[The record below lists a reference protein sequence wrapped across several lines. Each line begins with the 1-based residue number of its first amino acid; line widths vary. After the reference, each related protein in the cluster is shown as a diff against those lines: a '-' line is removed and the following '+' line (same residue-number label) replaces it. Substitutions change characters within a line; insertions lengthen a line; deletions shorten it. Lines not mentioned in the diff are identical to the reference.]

1 MARVMLIGA
10 NGQLGSDLSREIQSG
25 PHDLVPLNRTDM
37 DIRDH
42 EHVADLL
49 ASLQPHV
56 ILNTAAFHKVE
67 ACELDAEQAFAVNS
81 IAIRNLA
88 IAANR
93 IGAYLVHVST
103 DYVFDGEAGVPYP
116 EEAMPNPVNVYGVS
130 KAAGEFFVRSLCR
143 RHLIIRTSG
152 LYGIAGSS
160 GKGGNFVQT
169 MLRHGRDKGVVS
181 VVTDQVLSPTYT
193 FDLARTIRR
202 LAETDAQG
210 LYHVTNTG
218 SCSWYEF
225 AKAVFEVSG
234 MQAEVRPIDTAAS
247 GSTASGSTVRR
258 PAYSVLANRRLER
271 EGYEPLP
278 TWSAALKHYLHA
290 VAGMEPSPVQ
300 AGVSNAAT

>member
-25 PHDLVPLNRTDM
+25 PHDLVPLKRTDM

-49 ASLQPHV
+49 ASLRPHV

-67 ACELDAEQAFAVNS
+67 ACEEDAEQAFAVNC
-81 IAIRNLA
+81 IAVRNLA
-88 IAANR
+88 IAADR

-103 DYVFDGEAGVPYP
+103 DYVFDGEGRVPYP
-116 EEAMPNPVNVYGVS
+116 EEATPNPVNVYGVS

-202 LAETDAQG
+202 LAETEAQG

-234 MQAEVRPIDTAAS
+234 MQAEVRPIDTA
-247 GSTASGSTVRR
+247 ASGSTVRR

>member
-25 PHDLVPLNRTDM
+25 PHDLVRLNRTDM

-49 ASLQPHV
+49 ASLRPNV

-67 ACELDAEQAFAVNS
+67 ACEEDADQAFAVNC
-81 IAIRNLA
+81 IAVRNLA
-88 IAANR
+88 IAADR

-103 DYVFDGEAGVPYP
+103 DYVFDGEGRVPYP
-116 EEAMPNPVNVYGVS
+116 EEATPNPVNVYGVS

-169 MLRHGRDKGVVS
+169 MLQLGRERGEVS
-181 VVTDQVLSPTYT
+181 VVTDQVLSPTFT
-193 FDLARTIRR
+193 LDLAQKVWQLVAADVQGTI
-202 LAETDAQG
+202 
-210 LYHVTNTG
+210 HVTNSG

-225 AKAVFEVSG
+225 A
-234 MQAEVRPIDTAAS
+234 R
-247 GSTASGSTVRR
+247 
-258 PAYSVLANRRLER
+258 
-271 EGYEPLP
+271 
-278 TWSAALKHYLHA
+278 
-290 VAGMEPSPVQ
+290 
-300 AGVSNAAT
+300 